1 MQERLVFKVLSQ
13 HMIDWSYFFNDYIN
27 GVRAPNAFITQVLAN
42 LEMEQY
48 TNKSVVVEHNESMTD
63 MILI

>member
-1 MQERLVFKVLSQ
+1 
-13 HMIDWSYFFNDYIN
+13 MIDWSYFFNDYIN
-27 GVRAPNAFITQVLAN
+27 GVRAPNAFMVQVLAN

-48 TNKSVVVEHNESMTD
+48 EHRSVVVEHNESMSD

>member
-1 MQERLVFKVLSQ
+1 
-13 HMIDWSYFFNDYIN
+13 MIDWSYFFNDYIN

-48 TNKSVVVEHNESMTD
+48 TDKSVVVEHNESMTD